1 MWVYIWNKLP
11 TEYQEVEW
19 IWRNGNNY
27 IDTWWIPKIS
37 TNFEVQIWYK
47 ISTSWQRYW
56 IISNYND
63 TSWCLSVEVNN
74 GSSVTNN
81 KVRLFYRAS
90 SDYNLYSSNTM
101 NASSFNDIKITSN
114 WSWTLGIDLNWT
126 STTWTTSWSYANA
139 SAYLF
144 IDRQLRWTTFSNNSF
159 ISYCKI
165 YENWTLVRNFIPC
178 YRKSDSVIGL
188 YDLVNNQFYTNSWT
202 GTFSKWSDVNNYYEK
217 LMKNAY
223 IGEYRV
229 PWSNTYIYYPLTSDL
244 KDVMWN
250 WNTWTMHWTCT
261 FSSTTGIYVT
271 GESWNYVTWLS
282 VGINNRSVFTL
293 NVWIKPNAYAY
304 FNNVRCLLW
313 NDAGWY
319 DWFSLK
325 LEWRWPS
332 QWFYPAL
339 ASGSSQMF
347 SNSSVTAWWSWKNVC
362 ITRDSSGNYKYY
374 INWTVSQ
381 TWSGGVPN
389 NYSELWLWY
398 SNSYGTSRWATLN
411 IKDYIVETVT
421 RTSEQVAW
429 YYNQTKSQYWIS

>member
-1 MWVYIWNKLP
+1 MPWIYVWASEIKNIYVWTTPVKEVYVW
-11 TEYQEVEW
+11 T
-19 IWRNGNNY
+19 
-27 IDTWWIPKIS
+27 T
-37 TNFEVQIWYK
+37 
-47 ISTSWQRYW
+47 
-56 IISNYND
+56 
-63 TSWCLSVEVNN
+63 
-74 GSSVTNN
+74 
-81 KVRLFYRAS
+81 KVRPS
-90 SDYNLYSSNTM
+90 G
-101 NASSFNDIKITSN
+101 
-114 WSWTLGIDLNWT
+114 W
-126 STTWTTSWSYANA
+126 
-139 SAYLF
+139 
-144 IDRQLRWTTFSNNSF
+144 Q
-159 ISYCKI
+159 
-165 YENWTLVRNFIPC
+165 
-178 YRKSDSVIGL
+178 
-188 YDLVNNQFYTNSWT
+188 
-202 GTFSKWSDVNNYYEK
+202 
-217 LMKNAY
+217 
-223 IGEYRV
+223 
-229 PWSNTYIYYPLTSDL
+229 PWANTYIYYPLTSDL

-261 FSSTTGIYVT
+261 FSSATGIYVT

-282 VGINNRSVFTL
+282 IGINNRSVFTL

-313 NDAGWY
+313 NDARWN

-411 IKDYIVETVT
+411 IKDYIVETVARNAT
-421 RTSEQVAW
+421 EVSD
-429 YYNQTKSQYWIS
+429 YYNLTKSNYWL